1 MAKVGSKEGN
11 AAHTA
16 ASNYADP
23 GYQSDG
29 LKRYALD
36 TPGQVRAALRY
47 IGMPKN
53 ASKYSSGD
61 LAKVKAAIYRAAK
74 SKGVDAYKGVAQSAR
89 SNQKG

>member
-1 MAKVGSKEGN
+1 MAKVGSKPGM

-16 ASNYADP
+16 GKRYADP

-29 LKRYALD
+29 RKRYALD
-36 TPGQVRAALRY
+36 SPGEVRAALSY
-47 IGMPKN
+47 IGMSKN

-74 SKGVDAYKGVAQSAR
+74 GFGIDAYKSVANNASK
-89 SNQKG
+89 KG

>member
-1 MAKVGSKEGN
+1 MAKVGSKPGN

-16 ASNYADP
+16 GKSYADP

-36 TPGQVRAALRY
+36 SPGEVRAALRY

-53 ASKYSSGD
+53 SSKYSSGD
-61 LAKVKAAIYRAAK
+61 LAKVKGAIYRAAK
-74 SKGVDAYKGVAQSAR
+74 RYGIDAYKSVADNATK
-89 SNQKG
+89 KG